1 MRPIRLTLL
10 ALALTTPL
18 GAQARLTAATEVRS
32 APDGNVVATLFS
44 GTTWTTGATRGGFTS
59 INLTGW
65 VETSRLAGA
74 RDSFPQSIGGSTNW
88 RIRAA
93 GSLEGRILGEFRAGA
108 GFRVLERRAN
118 WARIAREAWVP
129 SAALERPAAA
139 APPAA
144 AEPRATPASPP
155 AASPAAS
162 TPRVPAPAAPESLPV
177 PSAAPR
183 GGALRAQAPASLR
196 FAPSGAALGELE
208 QGVTVEPLA
217 RERGWVKVR
226 VEGWVAESLFVPTDT
241 AFGATISAAD
251 LRLDPD
257 GYRGRVVRWR
267 VQVVGL
273 QLADPLRRD
282 LRPEE
287 PFLLAMGPTG
297 EDAVLYIAV
306 PPSLL
311 AEARTIPPLANVLL
325 TARVRVGRSQ
335 PTGAPVLDLLAIVQ
349 R

>member
-1 MRPIRLTLL
+1 MRLLRTALLVL
-10 ALALTTPL
+10 ALSSPL

-44 GTTWTTGATRGGFTS
+44 GTSWTTGTARGGFTS
-59 INLTGW
+59 ITLTGW

-74 RDSFPQSIGGSTNW
+74 RDSFPQSIGGTTNW
-88 RIRAA
+88 RIRAT

-108 GFRVLERRAN
+108 GFRILERRGN
-118 WARIAREAWVP
+118 WARIEREAWVP
-129 SAALERPAAA
+129 TGSLERQSASASPS
-139 APPAA
+139 P
-144 AEPRATPASPP
+144 ATPTSRPTP
-155 AASPAAS
+155 AASS
-162 TPRVPAPAAPESLPV
+162 PESGTPAVPV
-177 PSAAPR
+177 DPPR
-183 GGALRAQAPASLR
+183 GGALRAQTTASLR
-196 FAPSGAALGELE
+196 AAPSGTALGQVE
-208 QGVTVEPLA
+208 QGVTVEPIA

-251 LRLDPD
+251 LRLDPE
-257 GYRGRVVRWR
+257 GHRGRVVRWR

-282 LRPEE
+282 MRPDE

-311 AEARTIPPLANVLL
+311 AEARAIPPLTSVLL
-325 TARVRVGRSQ
+325 TARVRAGRSQ
-335 PTGAPVLDLLAIVQ
+335 PTGAPVLDLLSIVQ